1 MATDAISF
9 SSPIEMSGWEARH
22 FVFHNAST
30 APTAW
35 AREGQ
40 VYWDTVE
47 KQLKIDTANGAN
59 WANLLRQGRDYTI
72 NDAWTI
78 AETWDFTSNFTITD
92 TTKITNLNAD
102 MVDGLHTSVTSVNN
116 TIIARDGNGRS
127 QINNPVADKD
137 IANKIYVDS
146 LIAGRS
152 YEFPAMVAIDT
163 NIDISNP
170 STATYDGVTLL
181 NGDRVLLI
189 NQTNPVQNG
198 LMVWNGVG
206 AALSRPT
213 DSDSP
218 SSNAIETSSNIN
230 ISNPGTSSFG
240 GITVN
245 SGDIVFLRA
254 QTDPAQNGPYIFN
267 GPGAAMESYTIFAD
281 LIPGSGVFVK
291 KGTEYG
297 GAQFN
302 VSSPQAKK
310 AISIDVDQQVWTQT
324 NAQNVYSADG
334 QGLELVGTQFR
345 LEVDGVTLEKTV
357 DHLHIHPSY
366 AGQTSITTLG
376 TVATGTWQGN
386 TVAANYGGT
395 GQTTY
400 AQGDLLYYNG
410 TSTQLAR
417 LGLGGLFQILMSD
430 GTRPTWLDLTVGL
443 IDTSNFAAGSVIFS
457 NGSFFDADNAN
468 FFWNDT
474 TNRFGLGNN
483 TPQTQL
489 HMKGTAPTI
498 RLEQTGGNAG
508 FGEITASTAYGDLIY
523 TANAGGAGGVAT
535 HTWKHSSSTIAQM
548 SAQGYLNLG
557 GSARAFTAGLDV
569 AAPSTTIPTAIFTL
583 RDNLASSFQIKEGS
597 NNYISI
603 DTNNG
608 AEKIVFGNTTTDP
621 YYHFKGDNSLIIGED
636 PTIGIGNITDRLHVD
651 GTMFSDTIQS
661 QRIGRQG
668 GYHFDGSN
676 DYFEVPKVSFG
687 TGDFTLH
694 FDLEHDDVPGAAEAV
709 AGTVSGNNRWIFSA
723 YPTAYLFQIV
733 NNSGVTGN
741 YSFSVT
747 PKAGRQS
754 ITVTVDRDDLA
765 KLFINGRYIASSDV
779 SGNSATDIGSGN
791 AAAFRIGATA
801 NSFDGKIYG
810 IKFYS
815 VAKTHTEVINI
826 SQGFNDR
833 ANLELH
839 FSESSTET
847 WGWRDIS
854 GNDRHAVNYGA
865 ARIES
870 QISRSYVNHTEF
882 AQWNRND
889 GGYYFGNGA
898 FITLPASSVNHGTND
913 FSWITRLKYKATGN
927 TAANIWDTQGT
938 TKVTGHFNSSNQL
951 VITFDGTAETIP
963 FVFIDG
969 ERYAIAFTADRD
981 GNGIVYVNS
990 IKVHSYSVSAKSAS
1004 NIGNGVTAFLI
1015 GSSTTTADVEGM
1027 TVYQFTSF
1035 SKVLSSG
1042 SVADYS
1048 RGQRID
1054 NSDSASVIAN
1064 YTPESATDSIWEDVS
1079 GNQRNAI
1086 NNAATITRA
1095 STHEPFVLDQD
1106 LSSISSKR
1114 KQGYFFNGIDGR
1126 GDFADG
1132 SAFNSNSITIIADVE
1147 PDQTKTSG
1155 TGIVVA
1161 GVGSGAFTNR
1171 RYLVYDYSTKTF
1183 FVQYGSST
1191 SKLAESA
1198 KHTKHCS
1205 VAAVVNPDTGTAK
1218 MFVNGK
1224 LEATQTFTGISYD
1237 VATVAIT
1244 SGDIAQASAG
1254 AFFKGEIKGV
1264 RILNFAASDE
1274 DAKSLMNGAR
1284 THSYMAGATGS
1295 YFYQSDFTV
1304 DTNSWGVGSG
1314 DGVMTVAD
1322 TVGADSDNLKWTISS
1337 GAALKSIAR
1346 VVGANIGKQI
1356 RFSFEYYLPSANSHF
1371 DSFIFYYGGGIQKL
1385 FNSSLE
1391 GTTYDAWTKV
1401 SGIAV
1406 ITTEQTTISFYAL
1419 DGGNV
1424 TVDDAG
1430 GDDWI
1435 AFRGFKLDI
1444 AGEVLNLN
1452 GWGAAPGKWHD
1463 QSGNGRVATMANTV
1477 LLSEQEYLY
1486 AKWIIDKNGSVGG
1499 DGQVLSKTS
1508 TGVEWINVTAAGGAG
1523 DIDGAGN
1530 GVANWMVIWDDTNT
1544 INRSTLLYDNA
1555 TTIGI
1560 GYSGTAPTLPAAAKL
1575 AVNGV
1580 VHATSYLWA
1589 TTTTHGLKF
1598 GTGYTELTNA
1608 SGGVRLSS
1616 LNFRPNQANT
1626 NLGDT
1631 TNPWGSAVFS
1641 GRLASYQNLG
1651 TEKTIMT
1658 SIDSGQLGRSNASS
1672 ESGAVFDLKMQTV
1685 SVGSGV
1691 GASVKLQPYRD
1702 EDNNN
1707 TLTAGAAWEYFP
1719 SDNAWGISSG
1729 SLKIGS
1735 VIINSTTHRP
1745 GRLVEHNFTVTGH
1758 GAGSPSLVTTVI
1770 THNLNNDTVIVA
1782 MNKRSSSGSEVTGAF
1797 TVAPWEPNSADP
1809 NNKIDVTVGSQVAD
1823 TYYKIIICG

>member
-1 MATDAISF
+1 MATDAIPF

-78 AETWDFTSNFTITD
+78 AETWGFTSNFTITD
-92 TTKITNLNAD
+92 TTRITNLNAD

-218 SSNAIETSSNIN
+218 NSNAIETSSNIN
-230 ISNPGTSSFG
+230 INNPGTSTFG

-254 QTDPAQNGPYIFN
+254 QTDPAENGPYTFN
-267 GPGAAMESYTIFAD
+267 GSGSAMTSYTIFAD

-417 LGLGGLFQILMSD
+417 LGLGGLFQVLMSD

-457 NGSFFDADNAN
+457 NGTFFDADNAN

-474 TNRFGLGNN
+474 TNRLGLGNN

-523 TANAGGAGGVAT
+523 IANAGGAGGVAT
-535 HTWKHSSSTIAQM
+535 HTWKHSTSTIAQM

-569 AAPSTTIPTAIFTL
+569 AAPSTNIPTAIFTL
-583 RDNLASSFQIKEGS
+583 RDNLASSFQIKKGS

-608 AEKIVFGNTTTDP
+608 AEKIVFGNTVTDP

-636 PTIGIGNITDRLHVD
+636 PTIGIENVTDRLHVD
-651 GTMFSDTIQS
+651 GPMFSDTIQS

-676 DYFEVPKVSFG
+676 DYIELPKIAFG
-687 TGDFTLH
+687 TGDFTLC
-694 FDLEHDDVPGAAEAV
+694 FDLQHDDAP
-709 AGTVSGNNRWIFSA
+709 AGTEIISEVSTGNNRWSFNATATS
-723 YPTAYLFQIV
+723 YQLKLTNSGGTTTTYTFTVTPTATRRSV
-733 NNSGVTGN
+733 AVT
-741 YSFSVT
+741 
-747 PKAGRQS
+747 A
-754 ITVTVDRDDLA
+754 DRDGEA
-765 KLFINGRYIASSDV
+765 KLYINGRLIATADI
-779 SGNSATDIGSGN
+779 SGLSATNLGDSN
-791 AAAFRIGATA
+791 ANPIRLGASA
-801 NSFDGKIYG
+801 SSFDGKIYEAR
-810 IKFYS
+810 FYS
-815 VAKTHTEVINI
+815 VSKTHTEVINI
-826 SQGFNDR
+826 AQGFNDR

-854 GNDRHAVNYGA
+854 GNDRHGVNYGA

-870 QISRSYVNHTEF
+870 PISRSYVNHSEF
-882 AQWNRND
+882 TQWQKKD
-889 GGYYFGNGA
+889 GGYYFGGDDTFSVPINDFGTGDFSIIVDIDLEKTPSTIEYFFRRASGNNRWAWLYTETGHTFQFIDGAGSVTNYTINIPVSSGRYVFALIADRSALASIYINGHKQGEVD
-898 FITLPASSVNHGTND
+898 ISGASSVNLG
-913 FSWITRLKYKATGN
+913 SG
-927 TAANIWDTQGT
+927 
-938 TKVTGHFNSSNQL
+938 NSSP
-951 VITFDGTAETIP
+951 ITLGWTSGGMK
-963 FVFIDG
+963 G
-969 ERYAIAFTADRD
+969 ECHSVRFFNIAL
-981 GNGIVYVNS
+981 N
-990 IKVHSYSVSAKSAS
+990 
-1004 NIGNGVTAFLI
+1004 
-1015 GSSTTTADVEGM
+1015 TADVA
-1027 TVYQFTSF
+1027 
-1035 SKVLSSG
+1035 K
-1042 SVADYS
+1042 YS
-1048 RGQRID
+1048 RGETTAQ
-1054 NSDSASVIAN
+1054 SDIAN
-1064 YTPESATDSIWEDVS
+1064 LVAHYTPESATPTLWEDVS
-1079 GNQRNAI
+1079 GNERHAV
-1086 NNAATITRA
+1086 NNGATHLRPTLQE
-1095 STHEPFVLDQD
+1095 SYVLEQK
-1106 LSSISSKR
+1106 SISAKIGTGP
-1114 KQGYFFNGIDGR
+1114 GYYFDGVDDR
-1126 GDFADG
+1126 ILTINTAVINQNSWTWVVEIQPG
-1132 SAFNSNSITIIADVE
+1132 S
-1147 PDQTKTSG
+1147 TSG
-1155 TGIVVA
+1155 THGIL
-1161 GVGSGAFTNR
+1161 GFLGTGAFTNR
-1171 RYLVYDYSTKTF
+1171 RYLRYFEGAYDLTVGDSTIP
-1183 FVQYGSST
+1183 VV
-1191 SKLAESA
+1191 SKKWPAER
-1198 KHTKHCS
+1198 
-1205 VAAVVNPDTGTAK
+1205 AVVAVTHDENTKIASLYI
-1218 MFVNGK
+1218 NGK
-1224 LEATQTFTGISYD
+1224 LVDQKAHTNQFD
-1237 VATVAIT
+1237 VNTVAIT
-1244 SGDIAQASAG
+1244 TGGLGHIVASSYFNGHIHGFQAFNRALTTSEVMQVSNAQNLG
-1254 AFFKGEIKGV
+1254 
-1264 RILNFAASDE
+1264 FADY
-1274 DAKSLMNGAR
+1274 K
-1284 THSYMAGATGS
+1284 ATGVAS
-1295 YFYQSDFTV
+1295 YASNFSVDANGFVGILSTATGNLDSIGGEDDVMRITVNSATAVHYANRAGTFEKGKKYRVKGRFYISS
-1304 DTNSWGVGSG
+1304 TNSDVDGVGFYE
-1314 DGVMTVAD
+1314 DGLYLISDHISPALDQWVSFDVEYVAQ
-1322 TVGADSDNLKWTISS
+1322 GAGVFRI
-1337 GAALKSIAR
+1337 IAR
-1346 VVGANIGKQI
+1346 DGASV
-1356 RFSFEYYLPSANSHF
+1356 R
-1371 DSFIFYYGGGIQKL
+1371 
-1385 FNSSLE
+1385 
-1391 GTTYDAWTKV
+1391 
-1401 SGIAV
+1401 
-1406 ITTEQTTISFYAL
+1406 
-1419 DGGNV
+1419 V
-1424 TVDDAG
+1424 TDAG
-1430 GDDWI
+1430 GNDHIHIKDI
-1435 AFRGFKLDI
+1435 VVTPVGLILDMN
-1444 AGEVLNLN
+1444 E
-1452 GWGAAPGKWHD
+1452 WGMSLDKWHD
-1463 QSGNGRVATMANTV
+1463 QSGNDYHGTVTGATLINAN
-1477 LLSEQEYLY
+1477 EYLY
-1486 AKWIIDKNGSVGG
+1486 TTWIVDKNGSIGG
-1499 DGQVLSKTS
+1499 DGQVLSKSS
-1508 TGVEWINVTAAGGAG
+1508 TGLEWINVTAAGGAG

-1530 GVANWMVIWDDTNT
+1530 GVDNWMVIWDDTNT
-1544 INRSTLLYDNA
+1544 INRSTLLYDNG
-1555 TTIGI
+1555 TTIGV
-1560 GYSGTAPTLPAAAKL
+1560 GYSGTTPTLPAAAKL

-1608 SGGVRLSS
+1608 SGGVRFSS

-1672 ESGAVFDLKMQTV
+1672 ESGAMFDLKMQTV

-1729 SLKIGS
+1729 KLKIGS
-1735 VIINSTTHRP
+1735 VIIDSTTHRP
-1745 GRLVEHNFTVTGH
+1745 GRLVEHSFTVTGH
-1758 GAGSPSLVTTVI
+1758 GAGSPSYVTTVI
-1770 THNLNNDTVIVA
+1770 THNLNNDTVVVGI
-1782 MNKRSSSGSEVTGAF
+1782 NRRNSGTGVTEVISM
-1797 TVAPWEPNSADP
+1797 APWEPNSADP
-1809 NNKIDVTVGSQVAD
+1809 NNKIDVTVGSQAAD
-1823 TYYKIIICG
+1823 THYKIIICG